1 MTGNGHGRPF
11 LRARAA
17 QLHIFGEP
25 GTNTLRAELLGV
37 VAAEG
42 SPSERERCAGL
53 RGDVPADGQP
63 FSSREPCGA
72 NTAMRTLRRE
82 HCDANTATRTMRRER
97 RAADDRQ
104 TGRTGTAQKGRQQCR
119 QSAVRQLGS

>member
-1 MTGNGHGRPF
+1 MTGYGHGRPF

-82 HCDANTATRTMRRER
+82 R
-97 RAADDRQ
+97 RAADDQQ

-119 QSAVRQLGS
+119 RRQLGS